1 MDNMERKNKGVKRSW
16 IVGLAIV
23 AAAII
28 AWIIIG
34 AVNKRAAAPRYL
46 TAPVKYADINA
57 TIEETGT
64 VIPVDEV
71 DVGTQVSGTIATLSV
86 DYNSI
91 VHKGETLATLDP
103 TSFEAATAQANAA
116 LNAADATAG
125 AAAASADQSAASIRS
140 ADATAMQGQAN
151 ADAAVAAV
159 GKAQAQVALS
169 HATIVR
175 DQDLLSKGYI
185 SQSQM
190 DTDTAANS
198 ANIADLRSATA
209 ALAAARAQAVAA
221 AAQRD
226 ATVQQHNASTFQ
238 ASAATAQS
246 QAAQGQAQQADYNL
260 SKATITSPIDGI
272 VVSRAVSVG
281 QTVAASFS
289 TPTLFVIAS
298 SLKDM
303 EVDVSVSEADVG
315 QLKAGATA
323 SISVPAYPNVT
334 FHGTVTQVRVNPNT
348 VQNVVTYDAI
358 VAVHDASARLKPG
371 MTADVLIAISAR
383 KHVLVVPTAALLFKP
398 AGQGGSSAGGA
409 AQASPGTGP
418 ASATTPAPAIA
429 GAPGSTVTVW
439 TLVTG
444 RPHPVQVVIGL
455 TDGRNFEITSGD
467 LSEGDRVIIGQLQ
480 AHHFSGGTTPV
491 GGGGRF
497 GG

>member
-1 MDNMERKNKGVKRSW
+1 VKRSW
-16 IVGLAIV
+16 AVGLAIV

-71 DVGTQVSGTIATLSV
+71 SVGTQVSGTIATLSV

-103 TSFEAATAQANAA
+103 TSFEAATTQANAA

-140 ADATAMQGQAN
+140 ADATAMQAQAN
-151 ADAAVAAV
+151 ANAAVAAV

-198 ANIADLRSATA
+198 ANIADLRSANA

-246 QAAQGQAQQADYNL
+246 QAAQGQAQQANYNL

-371 MTADVLIAISAR
+371 MTADVMIAISAR

-398 AGQGGSSAGGA
+398 AGQSGSSAS
-409 AQASPGTGP
+409 AQATPGLGAP
-418 ASATTPAPAIA
+418 SATTPAPAIA

-439 TLVTG
+439 TLVSG
-444 RPHPVQVVIGL
+444 RPHPVQIVIGL
-455 TDGRNFEITSGD
+455 TDGRNFEIASGD
-467 LSEGDRVIIGQLQ
+467 LSEGDKVIIGQLQ

-491 GGGGRF
+491 GGGGGRF